1 MVKFI
6 TTKLNIVMSNY
17 RRRRK
22 APPKDST
29 KKFNVNEN
37 IEGEQFRVIDAE
49 GSMLGIFSRS
59 ETFAMAEDLGVDVVE
74 INPKA
79 DPKVVKLIDFN
90 KLKYQ
95 ISKNTT
101 KSKTEE
107 IKTIRVSVR
116 ISINDLKVRAK
127 KIDEFLQEGKK
138 VKIQI
143 QMKGR
148 EKTHPEVAQETMNTF
163 LGLITQGYN
172 FENEPSL
179 SGDSYIASLIPKTK
193 K

>member
-1 MVKFI
+1 
-6 TTKLNIVMSNY
+6 MSNY
-17 RRRRK
+17 RRKRK
-22 APPKDST
+22 ASPKDPT
-29 KKFNVNEN
+29 KKFNINEN

-49 GSMLGIFSRS
+49 GIMLGIFSRS

-101 KSKTEE
+101 KSKAEE

-116 ISINDLKVRAK
+116 ISVNDLKVRAK
-127 KIDEFLQEGKK
+127 KVDEFLQQGKK
-138 VKIQI
+138 VKLQI

-148 EKTHPEVAQETMNTF
+148 EKSHPEIAQEIMNTF
-163 LGLITQGYN
+163 LGLITQGYS

-179 SGDSYIASLIPKTK
+179 SGDSYIASLIPKKNK